1 MNSVFLDLCFTIPEK
16 SRNVKWK
23 MLVTLMLF
31 LMLHILLPQIN
42 LLSGHSWCWRYHQQ
56 ITMKIKK
63 TILLI
68 VQHDLQR
75 SSQVLPPH
83 IVQEQP
89 LLVHVHSLNLHKIG
103 LLSKYV
109 QQKPE
114 IHCICADI
122 VSDVSLFSF
131 GVLPYNM
138 HKQHL

>member
-1 MNSVFLDLCFTIPEK
+1 MK
-16 SRNVKWK
+16 NVSYTH
-23 MLVTLMLF
+23 VF

-83 IVQEQP
+83 IGQEQP
-89 LLVHVHSLNLHKIG
+89 LLVQFHSLNLHKIG

-114 IHCICADI
+114 MHCICADI
-122 VSDVSLFSF
+122 VSDVSF